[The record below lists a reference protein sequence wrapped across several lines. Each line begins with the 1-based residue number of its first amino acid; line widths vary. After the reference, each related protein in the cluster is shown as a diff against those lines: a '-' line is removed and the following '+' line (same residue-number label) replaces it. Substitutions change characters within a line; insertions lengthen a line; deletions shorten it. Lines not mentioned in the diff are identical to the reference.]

1 MEDIISL
8 KQQGEI
14 PYIASTDIVWG
25 SFERIRQRMRKKK
38 TRQDGIY
45 RSVLDCSI
53 HLARKDQQKYMLSQN
68 LAWLQ

>member
-14 PYIASTDIVWG
+14 PYMASTDIVWG

-45 RSVLDCSI
+45 RSVLDCSTPC
-53 HLARKDQQKYMLSQN
+53 
-68 LAWLQ
+68 

>member
-14 PYIASTDIVWG
+14 PYMASTDIVWG

-38 TRQDGIY
+38 QDKMVYTG
-45 RSVLDCSI
+45 
-53 HLARKDQQKYMLSQN
+53 LS
-68 LAWLQ
+68 